1 LRRQAKNPAKE
12 VAGMKRLWFPVFLMA
27 LFLTSCAAVPKTPI
41 SLTSV
46 KPAELEG
53 TWEGQRT
60 MPFDRFVFKDIVVL
74 EIQPAGPPFKGKMTV
89 YSSPRWD
96 PGQTIKIYSFDR
108 GQISGDGNLVLPMEQ
123 EISVNLRLFQE
134 EKDFVLEGEFLYKT
148 NKGAL
153 SLKKK

>member
-1 LRRQAKNPAKE
+1 
-12 VAGMKRLWFPVFLMA
+12 MKKLWFPVLLLA
-27 LFLTSCAAVPKTPI
+27 LFMASCAVVPKTPI

-46 KPAELEG
+46 KPAELQG

-60 MPFDRFVFKDIVVL
+60 MPFDRFVFRDLVVL
-74 EIQPAGPPFKGKMTV
+74 EIQSAGPPFKGKMTI

-96 PGQTIKIYSFDR
+96 PGQNIKVYSFDR

-134 EKDFVLEGEFLYKT
+134 EKDFVLEGDFLYKT
-148 NKGAL
+148 NKGDL
-153 SLKKK
+153 SLRKK